1 MNLKFISLYFL
12 SVVLQLVDLRGSLY
26 DSMNS
31 DKSAKRTKECAK
43 NSSPESF
50 GLGVQRLE
58 HLNEDSSVL
67 KRNGQSARTA
77 FTVTIP
83 CEQKQKLEVKEI
95 G

>member
-12 SVVLQLVDLRGSLY
+12 SVVLQLVDLKGSLY

-31 DKSAKRTKECAK
+31 DKSAKRIKEFVK

-58 HLNEDSSVL
+58 HLNEDSS
-67 KRNGQSARTA
+67 ARAAKAKGTA
-77 FTVTIP
+77 FTVTLP

-95 G
+95 E